1 MTRVVEDLATA
12 PEPAD
17 VAALGRYGVSYVF
30 APAPADIS
38 LVGNL
43 DSVSGVTTGSAI
55 QPARAWNVEATPT
68 GTDRVRDPDPL
79 RQWLLA
85 LQGIAIVVVA
95 VLAAP
100 TRKVVR

>member
-1 MTRVVEDLATA
+1 
-12 PEPAD
+12 
-17 VAALGRYGVSYVF
+17 
-30 APAPADIS
+30 
-38 LVGNL
+38 
-43 DSVSGVTTGSAI
+43 VTTGSAI

-68 GTDRVRDPDPL
+68 GADLVRDPDPL
-79 RQWLLA
+79 RLLLLA